1 MSENKNYLRIK
12 IQHPSIGECLGR
24 TRNLSSQGVDV
35 QHPGLSRLPTGA
47 VVYGQVQ
54 DLPVAAPRIRM
65 EVIRVDAEGIGLR
78 FIDL

>member
-1 MSENKNYLRIK
+1 MSDNKNYLRIK
-12 IQHPSIGECLGR
+12 IQHPSIGECLGQ
-24 TRNLSSQGVDV
+24 TRNLSSKGVYV
-35 QHPGLSRLPTGA
+35 QHPGLSRLPTGT

>member
-1 MSENKNYLRIK
+1 MPGTHAQSL
-12 IQHPSIGECLGR
+12 QPGR
-24 TRNLSSQGVDV
+24 VCATPRAVAVDV
-35 QHPGLSRLPTGA
+35 QHPGLSQLATGA

-65 EVIRVDAEGIGLR
+65 EVVRVDAEGIGLR